1 MTSAAARA
9 EEAMRRAQAS
19 ERANGLAGAVAAMS
33 EAVELDPDSMKY
45 RGLRGRLFSM
55 QENWRAA
62 IADFDSVLAAKPDA
76 PSVRYSRGRARA
88 MLDDLDGAIAD
99 FEYCTTPNRRQPMPW
114 PCSAPSATTAVSY
127 RRSRVL
133 IVEPSRWSPSAGDGL
148 AGQHLAEI
156 ERKLHASP

>member
-1 MTSAAARA
+1 
-9 EEAMRRAQAS
+9 MRRAQAS

-99 FEYCTTPNRRQPMPW
+99 FEYCTTLEPTAADALALLGSIRHYRGELPQEQ
-114 PCSAPSATTAVSY
+114 SAY
-127 RRSRVL
+127 R
-133 IVEPSRWSPSAGDGL
+133 
-148 AGQHLAEI
+148 
-156 ERKLHASP
+156 